1 MRTLQI
7 NDAINMSGGFM
18 KVPNNVYGLLQ
29 YKELGLKPGDIL
41 LYSVLLN
48 RLNLSLANPEGFNAN
63 GEVYVIYEQKDL
75 CKELSLSNRGVM
87 SSLER
92 LEESKLIKITRLGKN
107 KPNTYSFYDV
117 FNMSSESLKCKI
129 LISRS
134 EKNSSHEVRNSHP
147 IKTDYIK
154 TDYIKIKDT
163 AMPEQPTE
171 TKQSLPQEKE
181 DKRYTALRDGGMV
194 STIYANAYKQVIG
207 EEHKDVEE
215 NELKRLEGL
224 VEGFIE
230 ENNVDY
236 IDFEGMLVYYFENLT
251 NKNNGTIHYL
261 AKDNHGYVP
270 LLKRLLDDYTDTY

>member
-7 NDAINMSGGFM
+7 NDVINMSGGFM

-48 RLNLSLANPEGFNAN
+48 RLNLSLANPEGFNRD

-117 FNMSSESLKCKI
+117 FNMSTESLKCKI

-163 AMPEQPTE
+163 TMPEQPTE
-171 TKQSLPQEKE
+171 TKASPPQEKE
-181 DKRYTALRDGGMV
+181 DKRYTALRDGGIACK
-194 STIYANAYKQVIG
+194 IYSQEYELHFNEQ
-207 EEHKDVEE
+207 HPQVEE
-215 NELKRLEGL
+215 SKLEEIEERLQT
-224 VEGFIE
+224 FIE
-230 ENNVDY
+230 KES
-236 IDFEGMLVYYFENLT
+236 IDIMELPSIFEFYLT
-251 NKNNGTIHYL
+251 NLKNEKNGAIHYL
-261 AKDNHGYVP
+261 AKDNHGYTP
-270 LLKRLLDDYTDTY
+270 LLTKLLEEYRM

>member
-7 NDAINMSGGFM
+7 NDVINISGGFM

-41 LYSVLLN
+41 LYSALLN
-48 RLNLSLANPEGFNAN
+48 RLNLSLANPEGFNVN

-171 TKQSLPQEKE
+171 TKQSPPQEKP
-181 DKRYTALRDGGMV
+181 KRYTALRDGGMV
-194 STIYANAYKQVIG
+194 SKIYADAYEQVFK
-207 EEHKDVEE
+207 EKHKDVEE
-215 NELKRLEGL
+215 NELNRLEEL
-224 VEGFIE
+224 IEGFIE

-236 IDFEGMLVYYFENLT
+236 IDFEGMLLYYFENLT